1 MEWLDMKAKKIYVSL
16 LAAAIG
22 FGFMTGTPVSQAQA
36 SMSASNVAAPLLVN
50 KTHKLPDDYEST
62 VSLVTVKNCFG
73 KKFQVERET
82 YEHFLELREDL
93 LKSGIQIELESAYR
107 SVARQRRLIEELRA
121 KEGEEYVKS
130 FAAAPGYSEH
140 HTGLAID
147 ATIVVNGSSVAD
159 EYGTQETLYQK
170 MHRKLADHGFILR
183 YPPGK
188 SGVTGYDYES
198 WHIRYVGKETA
209 RKIFL
214 QGLTLEEYLDGGE
227 ETSAMKS
234 KYGSAEYWTRRN
246 PIGDAVMDE
255 SWLENLQETLRKKC
269 ASLVNLAEYPDALS
283 REELRKKIAAAK
295 SGFWYFEPEEIYEN
309 GGLLPRAR
317 YWQVVDNCA
326 FNTLPERQA
335 VRFALT
341 TTRANLRYLPA
352 SVGWYEDSYDTHY
365 DLLQGTAVNPAE
377 PLAVLAESRDKRFC
391 FVETRNFSGWL
402 DKDAM
407 VFTNREKWMEYAAPK
422 NFLVITDDSKK
433 IQVDDNLSLTFQ
445 MGSRLPLRRPAPQ
458 ADGTWLV
465 SVPVDANGTFREET
479 VRIPADDTVHKGW
492 LPYSENN
499 LVRQAFRFLGDLY
512 GWGGLEEGVDCALF
526 TADVYRSV
534 GINFPA
540 DAEEQMLAMPVSLD
554 LEKMSEKDKFAAVT
568 KLRPG
573 DLLFT
578 DGHVMMY
585 LGRDDK
591 GEPHIIQAGSSRW
604 FPGEGEEGGPLK
616 YYTRR
621 VTVDDLRW
629 FKGSEK
635 TCLELIIN
643 AGCVRADKKAED

>member
-1 MEWLDMKAKKIYVSL
+1 MKSHLAIAL
-16 LAAAIG
+16 LVAATWSPCAFAAAVA
-22 FGFMTGTPVSQAQA
+22 PQSA
-36 SMSASNVAAPLLVN
+36 SMPAAEPPLLVN
-50 KTHKLPDDYEST
+50 KTHKLPDDYES
-62 VSLVTVKNCFG
+62 VVALVTVKNCFG

-107 SVARQRRLIEELRA
+107 SVARQRQLTEELRA
-121 KEGEEYVKS
+121 TEGEEYVKS
-130 FAAAPGYSEH
+130 FVAVPGYSEH

-147 ATIVVNGSSVAD
+147 ATIVVNGSPVAD
-159 EYGTQETLYQK
+159 YYGTQETLYQK

-209 RKIFL
+209 QKIFL
-214 QGLTLEEYLDGGE
+214 QGLTLEEYLAGGE

-246 PIGDAVMDE
+246 PGGNTIMDE
-255 SWLENLQETLRKKC
+255 SEREAIGEAMRKKS
-269 ASLVNLAEYPDALS
+269 AALADMADYPDTLAGD
-283 REELRKKIAAAK
+283 EIRKKIASAK
-295 SGFWYFEPEEIYEN
+295 SSFWYFEPEKVYEN
-309 GGLLPRAR
+309 GLPLSRSR
-317 YWQVVDNCA
+317 YWQTVDNCA
-326 FNTLPERQA
+326 FNTLRERQS

-341 TTRANLRYLPA
+341 TTRANLRYLPE

-365 DLLQGTAVNPAE
+365 DLLQGVAIDPAE
-377 PLAVLAESRDKRFC
+377 PLAVLTESRDKRFC
-391 FVETRNFSGWL
+391 FVEMRNFIGWM
-402 DKDAM
+402 DKNAM
-407 VFTNREKWMEYAAPK
+407 VFTDREKWMEYAAPE
-422 NFLVITDDSKK
+422 NFLVITDHKKK
-433 IQVDDNLSLTFQ
+433 IQVGDNLSLPFR
-445 MGSRLPLRRPAPQ
+445 MGSRLPLRRPTPQ

-465 SVPVDANGTFREET
+465 SVPITINGTFREET

-499 LVRQAFRFLGDLY
+499 LIRQAFRFLGDLY
-512 GWGGLEEGVDCALF
+512 GWGGLEEGVDYSLF
-526 TADVYRSV
+526 TADVYRSM
-534 GINFPA
+534 GIDLPT
-540 DAEEQMLAMPVSLD
+540 DAAEQMLAMPVSLD
-554 LEKMSEKDKFAAVT
+554 LEKMDEKTKFEAIT
-568 KLRPG
+568 KLHPG

-585 LGRDDK
+585 LGRDDD
-591 GEPHIIQAGSSRW
+591 GEPYVIHAGSSRW

-616 YYTRR
+616 YYTHR
-621 VTVDDLRW
+621 VTVDDLHW
-629 FKGSEK
+629 FKGAAK

-643 AGCVRADKKAED
+643 VGNVRADKKAED